1 MNKIKVVNEKI
12 EANVDG
18 IEIKFLEKETSYG
31 INKLILNINKNSK
44 LNIEYFSDIETK
56 YEITINISDKVKLD
70 LNEIRFGNYSK
81 IKYIFNLGYKSK
93 LNVCKLYDVEEMK
106 EWVKINLDE
115 YANINY
121 NFKTV
126 STHSERYDIEVH
138 HNGAYSSSNII
149 NNGVNIQNGTLI
161 FNVSSMVL
169 NNIVDT
175 NINQNNRIINL
186 NDKLCQINPN
196 LYIDENDV
204 TANHSAYIGKFRDD
218 EIFYLQ
224 RLGLSYIDATKL
236 LLKGFLS
243 NGMPKYMDKHINK
256 LTKKYWR

>member
-1 MNKIKVVNEKI
+1 
-12 EANVDG
+12 
-18 IEIKFLEKETSYG
+18 
-31 INKLILNINKNSK
+31 
-44 LNIEYFSDIETK
+44 
-56 YEITINISDKVKLD
+56 
-70 LNEIRFGNYSK
+70 
-81 IKYIFNLGYKSK
+81 
-93 LNVCKLYDVEEMK
+93 MK
-106 EWVKINLDE
+106 ECVKINLDE